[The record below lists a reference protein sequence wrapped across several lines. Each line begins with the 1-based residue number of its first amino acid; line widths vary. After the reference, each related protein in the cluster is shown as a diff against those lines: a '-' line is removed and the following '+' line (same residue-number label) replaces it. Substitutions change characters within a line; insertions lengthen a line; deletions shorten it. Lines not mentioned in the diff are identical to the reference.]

1 MKSITKIVITGGPC
15 GGKSTAMTWIES
27 NLSKHGYKVLFIPE
41 TASELILGGV
51 APWTVNTNYDFQKAL
66 VSLQI
71 QKERV
76 FQMAAYNMEDEKIP
90 NIYQLRGLPLKLIA

>member
-15 GGKSTAMTWIES
+15 GGKSTAMSWIES
-27 NLSKHGYKVLFIPE
+27 NLSKQGYKVLFIPE

-71 QKERV
+71 QALMNCNDNEQSV
-76 FQMAAYNMEDEKIP
+76 SWAAVKSPSGTITMPSFIS
-90 NIYQLRGLPLKLIA
+90 